1 MALLYHRL
9 LHPLILR
16 FDSIRLTIYATMMPG
31 TVGSAA
37 EEPPALRPIETPTND
52 DDGQTASSSG
62 GSSGYFFASSSPTS
76 PPGAGVVW
84 PSSSSYGS
92 PEEYVLPRHSGSGG
106 AGSARTHNNGTMF
119 RRIRT
124 SLLSSPAFH
133 SPLAKRVMSGG
144 GDLEENILVQT
155 TKGGFGGRKRGRR
168 SGGTSA
174 VGGGGYRNSSA
185 GLAAVCLVGAA
196 ALTGVWFLSSSGK
209 GSRDRRN
216 ANTSISSPSSSAA
229 TTAAAAVAPRKSIF
243 TFRPD
248 PVEGTPSA
256 DAIDLYRQAYGT
268 TGEADIDLPYVGMDD
283 PMNPGSI
290 FVVLDLVEDVV
301 GENGERKPSN
311 TLVHPD
317 SPLFGGM
324 DSFDKG
330 LRQHLMEKFP
340 TATNDDDGPA
350 QMIDV
355 TSYYSVLAEGLP
367 HIAGSQFA
375 TPDGYTTLTEVKF
388 AVPGKDAQ
396 SHDDINS
403 YSRRVVRTIESFV
416 HENLPRQVEAQFT
429 GLPLFR
435 MDLRSADGQSGR
447 PSLVGA
453 SLDDILPP
461 SSPSLHAYHHLASR
475 FGHGVISPY
484 KIVFDHSDDEK
495 SIDTDPGFRL
505 MHKVMVEFAQVD
517 LENETREEEAE
528 EEMETIAGLAAV
540 NLDSIPQR
548 IEDGQMAEHLTEVMD
563 ELYGPSPIAD
573 STGRGGEGVGRRDSK
588 PLARTVYN
596 GIPILR
602 NNQVPYPLYL
612 GARIC
617 REKQHHHCNL
627 ELLHHFTAM
636 RDVMTSSD
644 RMTTYVLATLGVD
657 PFSKY
662 GLAWLMAARMK
673 IREMERNGDLGG
685 YRVNIVGGA
694 ALEYDAWFSSPTTG
708 SPQNG
713 GGGEEPPSTIGDDS
727 EKSSFKFFHLLLPIS
742 FVFVALGLRSVLGA
756 RSKQYGH
763 KKF

>member
-1 MALLYHRL
+1 
-9 LHPLILR
+9 
-16 FDSIRLTIYATMMPG
+16 MMPG
-31 TVGSAA
+31 TAGSAA

-106 AGSARTHNNGTMF
+106 AGSAQTHNNGTVF

-124 SLLSSPAFH
+124 SLLSSPAFQ

-196 ALTGVWFLSSSGK
+196 ALTGVWFLSSSGTE
-209 GSRDRRN
+209 SRDRRN

-229 TTAAAAVAPRKSIF
+229 ATAAAAAPRKSIF

-268 TGEADIDLPYVGMDD
+268 TGEADIDLPYIGMDD

-301 GENGERKPSN
+301 GENGERSPSN

-330 LRQHLMEKFP
+330 LRQHLKEKFP
-340 TATNDDDGPA
+340 TATNEDDGPA

-396 SHDDINS
+396 SHDDIDS
-403 YSRRVVRTIESFV
+403 YSRHVVRTIESFV
-416 HENLPRQVEAQFT
+416 HENLPRQVKAQFT

-453 SLDDILPP
+453 SLGDILPH
-461 SSPSLHAYHHLASR
+461 SSPSLDAYHHLASR

-673 IREMERNGDLGG
+673 IREMERNGDLDG

-756 RSKQYGH
+756 RSKQRAYGH

>member
-1 MALLYHRL
+1 
-9 LHPLILR
+9 
-16 FDSIRLTIYATMMPG
+16 MMPG
-31 TVGSAA
+31 IAGSAAA
-37 EEPPALRPIETPTND
+37 EEPPGLRPIETPTNA
-52 DDGQTASSSG
+52 DDGPTAS
-62 GSSGYFFASSSPTS
+62 SSGYFFASSSPTS
-76 PPGAGVVW
+76 P
-84 PSSSSYGS
+84 SYGS
-92 PEEYVLPRHSGSGG
+92 PEEYVLPHHSGSGG
-106 AGSARTHNNGTMF
+106 ASGAQTHSNGTVF

-124 SLLSSPAFH
+124 SLLSSPAFQ

-155 TKGGFGGRKRGRR
+155 TKGGFGGRKRGR
-168 SGGTSA
+168 S
-174 VGGGGYRNSSA
+174 GGYRNSSA

-209 GSRDRRN
+209 ESARDRRN
-216 ANTSISSPSSSAA
+216 TNASISSPSSTS
-229 TTAAAAVAPRKSIF
+229 AAAAAPRKSIF

-268 TGEADIDLPYVGMDD
+268 TGEADIDLPYIGMED

-301 GENGERKPSN
+301 GENGERSPSN

-340 TATNDDDGPA
+340 TATNEDDGPA

-396 SHDDINS
+396 SHDDIDS

-447 PSLVGA
+447 PSLMGA
-453 SLDDILPP
+453 SLDDILPR
-461 SSPSLHAYHHLASR
+461 SSPSLDAYHHLASR
-475 FGHGVISPY
+475 FGYGVISPY

-548 IEDGQMAEHLTEVMD
+548 IEDGHMAEHLTEVMD

-573 STGRGGEGVGRRDSK
+573 SIERGGEGVGRRDSK

-673 IREMERNGDLGG
+673 IREMERNGDLDG

-694 ALEYDAWFSSPTTG
+694 ALEYDAWFSPPTTG
-708 SPQNG
+708 RPQNG
-713 GGGEEPPSTIGDDS
+713 GGGEEPPSTIDDDS
-727 EKSSFKFFHLLLPIS
+727 EKPSFKFLHVLLPIS

-756 RSKQYGH
+756 RSKHRAYGH

>member
-1 MALLYHRL
+1 MSPRSIPDPSLHYHRL
-9 LHPLILR
+9 PLHPLIR
-16 FDSIRLTIYATMMPG
+16 FDSIRLTIHATMMPG
-31 TVGSAA
+31 IAGSAA
-37 EEPPALRPIETPTND
+37 EEPPGLRPIETPTNA

-62 GSSGYFFASSSPTS
+62 GSSSGYFFASSSPTS
-76 PPGAGVVW
+76 P
-84 PSSSSYGS
+84 SYGS
-92 PEEYVLPRHSGSGG
+92 PEEYVLPHHSGSGG
-106 AGSARTHNNGTMF
+106 ASGAQTHSNGAVF

-124 SLLSSPAFH
+124 SLLSSPAFQ

-155 TKGGFGGRKRGRR
+155 TKGGFGGRKRGR
-168 SGGTSA
+168 S
-174 VGGGGYRNSSA
+174 GGYRNSSA

-196 ALTGVWFLSSSGK
+196 ALSGVWFLSSSSGK
-209 GSRDRRN
+209 ESRDRRN
-216 ANTSISSPSSSAA
+216 ANASISSPSSSS
-229 TTAAAAVAPRKSIF
+229 AAAAAPRKSVF

-268 TGEADIDLPYVGMDD
+268 TGEADIDLPYIGMED

-301 GENGERKPSN
+301 GENGERSPSN

-340 TATNDDDGPA
+340 TATNNEDDGPA

-396 SHDDINS
+396 SHDDIDS

-447 PSLVGA
+447 PSLMGA
-453 SLDDILPP
+453 SLDDILPR
-461 SSPSLHAYHHLASR
+461 SSPSLDAYHHLASR

-548 IEDGQMAEHLTEVMD
+548 IEDGHMAEHLTEVMD

-573 STGRGGEGVGRRDSK
+573 SIERGGEGVGRRDSK

-673 IREMERNGDLGG
+673 IREMERNGNLDG

-713 GGGEEPPSTIGDDS
+713 GGGEEPPSTIGNDS
-727 EKSSFKFFHLLLPIS
+727 EKSSFKFLHVLLPIC
-742 FVFVALGLRSVLGA
+742 FVFVLGLRSVLGA
-756 RSKQYGH
+756 RSKHRAYGH